1 MKPTSIR
8 RDAALFLA
16 AMLAAGAAPLPVH
29 AEKIPPGAICV
40 LTTPAAT
47 TFYYDT
53 AESGGLDAM
62 WADAVAA
69 QTATVKLFTDW
80 KAVNG
85 TRLVPD
91 GKGCAFEG
99 AICIP
104 SGHEVTLDLNG
115 FSIDRTL
122 TTAIDDGEV
131 IYVDEGATLNL
142 TDTTAAA
149 GGQGKV
155 TGGNSTN
162 SAGGIHVAKGGK
174 LNLWGGSITGNH
186 TEANGGGIVLEGEGT
201 SLYMTGG
208 KIEKNSAVGSG
219 GGIAMAEASLEVVSG
234 SILENTAG
242 ANGGGIFQQG
252 GSVSFKAG
260 AVTSNSAV
268 AGGGICTIADAEL
281 ILMGT
286 VIIQN
291 NVAGNA
297 NEQGRG
303 GGIYAQSSK
312 PIRFSDSVNVTSNR
326 QSDGTVS
333 NLTFFVS
340 GQPFVGPR
348 VLDDG
353 VATSAKVGV
362 NFIGGEER
370 EMGFAPSWS
379 TPVFSADG
387 EFEYIEADGVQYLK
401 RPAVPEDYILYVW
414 IGIGAV
420 IVILIVL
427 VTIILVAV
435 HKEKQRRKK
444 RRKRRKT
451 ANRVQPAQK

>member
-1 MKPTSIR
+1 MNLIGIR
-8 RDAALFLA
+8 HGIAILLTAAIA
-16 AMLAAGAAPLPVH
+16 AASAPLSVH

-40 LTTPAAT
+40 LTTPTAT

-53 AESGGLDAM
+53 PESGGLTAM
-62 WADAVAA
+62 WEDAVSAPS
-69 QTATVKLFTDW
+69 ATVKLFTDW
-80 KAVNG
+80 KSEKG
-85 TRLVPD
+85 TRLVPS

-104 SGHEVTLDLNG
+104 SGHEITLDLNG
-115 FSIDRTL
+115 YSIDRTL
-122 TTAIDDGEV
+122 ATAIDDGEV

-149 GGQGKV
+149 GGQGRV

-162 SAGGIHVAKGGK
+162 SAGGIQVAKGGK

-208 KIEKNSAVGSG
+208 KIEKNSAACSG
-219 GGIAMAEASLEVVSG
+219 GGIAMAEATMEAVSG
-234 SILENTAG
+234 SITENTAG
-242 ANGGGIFQQG
+242 ENGGGIFQQG

-260 AVTSNSAV
+260 TISSNTAI

-281 ILMGT
+281 TLKGT
-286 VIIQN
+286 VTVQN

-297 NEQGRG
+297 GEQGRG

-312 PIRFSDSVNVTSNR
+312 PIHFSGAINVTGNR

-348 VLDDG
+348 VIDDG
-353 VATSAKVGV
+353 VSSSARVGV

-370 EMGFAPSWS
+370 EIGFAPSWS

-387 EFEYIEADGVQYLK
+387 DFEYIDDEGVQYLK
-401 RPAVPEDYILYVW
+401 RPAVPEDYMLYVW
-414 IGIGAV
+414 IGIGAIV
-420 IVILIVL
+420 VILITL
-427 VTIILVAV
+427 ITIILVAV
-435 HKEKQRRKK
+435 HKQKQRRKK
-444 RRKRRKT
+444 RKKRKK
-451 ANRVQPAQK
+451 RVAAQS